1 MEIAVLKQGAAPSR
15 KTHGGLPTSPH
26 SRRAPCLN
34 PDRQSDS
41 LTLLEI
47 APSKFQPHSGRH
59 LALSTVV
66 VTLSVVR
73 VRLVVSAHVTVGDV
87 GL

>member
-1 MEIAVLKQGAAPSR
+1 MEVAVLKQGVLRQRLPREKLTS
-15 KTHGGLPTSPH
+15 GLPTSSH

-47 APSKFQPHSGRH
+47 APRKFQPHSRRH
-59 LALSTVV
+59 PAYNLIRIPKILAAT
-66 VTLSVVR
+66 
-73 VRLVVSAHVTVGDV
+73 G
-87 GL
+87 